1 MSIDPPG
8 ESGVN
13 RKVAMGD
20 QQHALAAHLD
30 AAASALVADATATGA
45 DSPESGLLRYLG
57 YDDGDTAR
65 AEGRAR
71 MLRAAARFRRL
82 FLLPVPDAPGLVFF
96 GGEADPAALG
106 KQPEGLPTASLA
118 GSGLS
123 PQKAFE
129 SCVGEGIEY
138 LSQFVQADDPIERG
152 PFTAYGES
160 PDTQVREFIS
170 GILAFAGIEADR
182 PIAWVPS
189 SGLADGTRVWF
200 PLDVCYRRNATEQDF
215 TPPLKPSSGCAA
227 GVTREDA
234 TLRALL
240 ELIERDAVA
249 LWWRGGRRGKP
260 VSPESEAASRA
271 TELLAQ
277 ARQGQ
282 GNRTSWLLDIT
293 TDVGIPVVA
302 AISTDPDGYGFA
314 VGFGAR
320 LSLADAARAAVFELC
335 QVELGLHVVAA
346 KRRESGDEAMNES
359 DRRQLR
365 RGTFDTRTCALLQPR
380 TGDFAEPPNAP
391 ASSVQHV
398 LERLQARDI
407 AVYAIDL
414 TRPQCLV
421 PVVRVLAPGL
431 QLEPCEIVGARLARV
446 IAETGGGAVH
456 HGGMPLL

>member
-1 MSIDPPG
+1 
-8 ESGVN
+8 
-13 RKVAMGD
+13 MGD
-20 QQHALAAHLD
+20 QQHPLTARLE
-30 AAASALVADATATGA
+30 AAASALVADPAATGA
-45 DSPESGLLRYLG
+45 GSAESGLLRYLG
-57 YDDGDTAR
+57 YDDGDAAR

-138 LSQFVQADDPIERG
+138 LSQFVQANDPIERG
-152 PFTAYGES
+152 SFTEYGES
-160 PDTQVREFIS
+160 SDANVRAFIS
-170 GILAFAGIEADR
+170 GMLAFTGIEADR
-182 PIAWVPS
+182 PMAWVPS
-189 SGLADGTRVWF
+189 SRLVDGARMWF
-200 PLDVCYRRNATEQDF
+200 PLDLCYRRQVTEQDF
-215 TPPLKPSSGCAA
+215 KPPLKLSSGCAA

-249 LWWRGGRRGKP
+249 LWWRGGRRGRP
-260 VSPESEAASRA
+260 VAPESAAASGA
-271 TELLAQ
+271 AELLAQ

-282 GNRTSWLLDIT
+282 GHGHRTSWLLDIT
-293 TDVGIPVVA
+293 TDIEMPVVA
-302 AISTDPDGYGFA
+302 AISTGPDGHRFA

-320 LSLADAARAAVFELC
+320 LTLADAARAAVFELC

-359 DRRQLR
+359 DRRQLK
-365 RGTFDTRTCALLQPR
+365 RGTFDTRECALLHPM
-380 TGDFAEPPNAP
+380 TGSSAEPPKAP
-391 ASSVQHV
+391 ASSLRDV
-398 LERLQARDI
+398 LQRLQARDI
-407 AVYAIDL
+407 AVYAMDL
-414 TRPQCLV
+414 TRPQFLI

-446 IAETGGGAVH
+446 IAETGGGAMH